1 MRARTAR
8 ILVAATLLAVVGGC
22 SNRKTPVPG
31 KSCLL
36 NSDCE
41 SPLTCNFGKCH
52 EPCRENG
59 DCPNG
64 GLCVYAA
71 TASSDAQM
79 SEPATAR
86 LRVCVQES
94 CAMNSDCPDLLVC
107 GRDLRC
113 RQECAAN
120 KDCPPRNQLCVIGND
135 RGQKVC
141 AEAIDIGDDGQLSR
155 GDAGTLPANDAGAP
169 DVPAS
174 DAGGSGGHAPIDAN
188 TPDGVPGDAPATMT
202 GTGGKDASS
211 DPPAGNDAVASDAPM
226 DLPALDA
233 PADADPT
240 VIAENEPNDNLGSPT
255 PYVVGTVVAGT
266 MGKADATMDV
276 DDYYEVVAPAGDAS
290 GGYFQASI
298 NIEVGG
304 GAVFAQVYSAFDNGP
319 LLLADGAPAG
329 QSTFFYWAA
338 RPGERYLV
346 RLYEGAGV
354 VPTFKYSFKATYTRI
369 ADAYEPNDTSDA
381 PAAIALATPATA
393 YFFAG
398 YNMASAPT
406 PDQDWYQVTLAAGDT
421 HVSITSVP
429 HDVRMQYQVYDSH
442 FVGISAT
449 GFVGANPG
457 ADLDGGF
464 TAPSP
469 GVYRIAISAF
479 SFVAGSASGRGGMPP
494 DSFTRPYMI
503 TVTQPRD

>member
-1 MRARTAR
+1 MKARTAH
-8 ILVAATLLAVVGGC
+8 ILAAATLLAVVAGC

-31 KSCLL
+31 KSCLI

-64 GLCVYAA
+64 GLCVYAP
-71 TASSDAQM
+71 TAGSDART

-94 CAMNSDCPDLLVC
+94 CAMNSECPDLLVC

-135 RGQKVC
+135 QAQKVC
-141 AEAIDIGDDGQLSR
+141 AEPIDIGDDGQLSR
-155 GDAGTLPANDAGAP
+155 GDGGTQPATDAGAL
-169 DVPAS
+169 
-174 DAGGSGGHAPIDAN
+174 DAPTSGTGGSGGQPAGDAN
-188 TPDGVPGDAPATMT
+188 APDGATGDAPTDMMT

-211 DPPAGNDAVASDAPM
+211 DAPAGSDAAAPDAPM

-233 PADADPT
+233 GPT
-240 VIAENEPNDNLGSPT
+240 VVAESEPNDDIDTPTHYVLGT
-255 PYVVGTVVAGT
+255 EVAGT
-266 MGKADATMDV
+266 MGKADATTDIV
-276 DDYYEVVAPAGDAS
+276 DYYEVVAPAGDPS
-290 GGYFQASI
+290 GGYFQASV
-298 NIEVGG
+298 NIKVGG
-304 GAVFAQVYSAFDNGP
+304 GAVFAQVYSAFDNGQ
-319 LLLADGAPAG
+319 LLLADGAAAG
-329 QSTFFYWAA
+329 QATFFYWAA
-338 RPGERYLV
+338 RPGQRYLV
-346 RLYEGAGV
+346 RLYEGGGV
-354 VPTFKYSFKATYTRI
+354 VPTFGYSFKATYTRT
-369 ADAYEPNDTSDA
+369 ADLYEPNDSSDA
-381 PAAIALATPATA
+381 PASLALGTPATV

-398 YNMASAPT
+398 YDTSSPPT

-429 HDVRMQYQVYDSH
+429 HDVRMQYQIYDSH
-442 FVGISAT
+442 FVQVAAT
-449 GFVGANPG
+449 GFVGANAG

-464 TAPSP
+464 TAAAP

-479 SFVAGSASGRGGMPP
+479 SFLAGSAAGRGVTLP

>member
-1 MRARTAR
+1 MRARSAN
-8 ILVAATLLAVVGGC
+8 ILVAATLLAVVVGC

-64 GLCVYAA
+64 GLCVYARPA
-71 TASSDAQM
+71 TGSTDAQM

-135 RGQKVC
+135 QGQKVC
-141 AEAIDIGDDGQLSR
+141 AEPIDIGDDGQLSR
-155 GDAGTLPANDAGAP
+155 GDAGVPPANDAGAP
-169 DVPAS
+169 DTKDATTS
-174 DAGGSGGHAPIDAN
+174 GAGGSGGHAEVDAN
-188 TPDGVPGDAPATMT
+188 APDGSPGDAPA
-202 GTGGKDASS
+202 GGKDAPS
-211 DPPAGNDAVASDAPM
+211 DTPAGNDAGTDAPL

-233 PADADPT
+233 GADAGPT
-240 VIAENEPNDNLGSPT
+240 VVAEDEPNNDIGTPT
-255 PYVVGTVVAGT
+255 PYVLGTVVAGT
-266 MGKADATMDV
+266 MGKADAGMDV
-276 DDYYEVVAPAGDAS
+276 DDYYEVVAPAGDPS

-298 NIEVGG
+298 TIQVGG
-304 GAVFAQVYSAFDNGP
+304 GAVFAQVYSGFDNGQF
-319 LLLADGAPAG
+319 LLADGAPAG
-329 QSTFFYWAA
+329 QATFFYWAA

-346 RLYEGAGV
+346 RLYEGGGV

-369 ADAYEPNDTSDA
+369 ADPYEPNDSSDA
-381 PAAIALATPATA
+381 PVSLALGTPATA

-398 YNMASAPT
+398 YNMSSPPT

-429 HDVRMQYQVYDSH
+429 HDLRMQYQVYDSH
-442 FVGISAT
+442 FVQVPAT
-449 GFVGANPG
+449 GFVGANAG

-464 TAPSP
+464 TAAP
-469 GVYRIAISAF
+469 GVYRIGISAF
-479 SFVAGSASGRGGMPP
+479 SFVAGSVAGRGVTLP